1 VHIRLAVALFF
12 LESSRGRRE
21 DAGMATVVDFECPAC
36 SARCC
41 AETRRGQVVRCPH
54 CFNFVTIPD
63 PKPPQLKADGR
74 RWSPDDPVRRGAP
87 EHGGILDREMDN
99 APEPLI
105 VFMCTHCQ
113 TRIETDP
120 ANAGLACICPG
131 CHVNLTIP
139 GNAKPIFPQV
149 AVASRSSGRGLI
161 SERIM
166 AVIVLAVVTL
176 GALIAFLSF
185 ALRDRPLR

>member
-1 VHIRLAVALFF
+1 
-12 LESSRGRRE
+12 
-21 DAGMATVVDFECPAC
+21 MATVVDFECPAC

-74 RWSPDDPVRRGAP
+74 RWSPDDPARRGAP
-87 EHGGILDREMDN
+87 DPGGSLDRELDT

-139 GNAKPIFPQV
+139 GNAKPIFPR
-149 AVASRSSGRGLI
+149 APIASRSFGRRLI

-166 AVIVLAVVTL
+166 AFIVLAILSL

-185 ALRDRPLR
+185 AFRDRPLR

>member
-1 VHIRLAVALFF
+1 
-12 LESSRGRRE
+12 
-21 DAGMATVVDFECPAC
+21 MATVVDFECPAC

-54 CFNFVTIPD
+54 CFSFVTIPE
-63 PKPPQLKADGR
+63 PKPPQLKAGGR
-74 RWSPDDPVRRGAP
+74 RWSPDDPARRGAP
-87 EHGGILDREMDN
+87 DSSGMLDREMDN

-149 AVASRSSGRGLI
+149 AVAPRSSGRGLI

-166 AVIVLAVVTL
+166 TVIVLAVVSL